1 MTKDQNDIKPSEKN
15 TLELTAVVDGEI
27 IPIEDVEDQIFAG
40 KMIGDGFGIR
50 PNGKKVYS
58 PVDATI
64 EQIASTKHAIY
75 LSTSDN
81 IKILIH
87 IGIDTIELKGKGF
100 EGNLEKGMFVNKGD
114 VLVEF
119 DPKYI
124 IDEGFNPVV
133 SVIILGESSKGKE
146 ITVYPTEDALAN
158 KTIALTTKPTHWW
171 TGVVLGVVENGILAD
186 FMSLFSEN
194 A

>member
-1 MTKDQNDIKPSEKN
+1 MTIDQSDIKPFEKN
-15 TLELTAVVDGEI
+15 TLELTAVVDGQI
-27 IPIEDVEDQIFAG
+27 IPIEEVEDQIFAG

-50 PNGKKVYS
+50 PTGKKVYS

-75 LSTSDN
+75 LSTKDN

-87 IGIDTIELKGKGF
+87 IGIDTIELKGQGF
-100 EGNLEKGMFVNKGD
+100 EGILEKGMFVNKGN

-119 DPKYI
+119 DPKFI

-133 SVIILGESSKGKE
+133 SVIILGESSEGKE
-146 ITVYPTEDALAN
+146 LTVYPTEHATAN
-158 KTIALTTKPTHWW
+158 ETIALSTKPTHWW
-171 TGVVLGVVENGILAD
+171 TGLVLRWMRMAW
-186 FMSLFSEN
+186 
-194 A
+194 

>member
-1 MTKDQNDIKPSEKN
+1 MTQDQNNIKPSERN

-27 IPIEDVEDQIFAG
+27 IPIEEVEDQIFAG

-50 PNGKKVYS
+50 PSGKKIYS

-81 IKILIH
+81 TKILIH

-100 EGNLEKGMFVNKGD
+100 EGNLEKGMLVKKAD

-119 DPKYI
+119 DPKFI
-124 IDEGFNPVV
+124 MDEGFNPVV
-133 SVIILGESSKGKE
+133 SVIILGESSGDSE
-146 ITVYPTEDALAN
+146 IIVYPTEKAIAN
-158 KTIALTTKPTHWW
+158 ETIALTTKPTH
-171 TGVVLGVVENGILAD
+171 
-186 FMSLFSEN
+186 
-194 A
+194 

>member
-1 MTKDQNDIKPSEKN
+1 MTQDQNNIKPSERN

-27 IPIEDVEDQIFAG
+27 IPIEEVEDQIFAG

-50 PNGKKVYS
+50 PSGKKIYS

-81 IKILIH
+81 TKILIH

-100 EGNLEKGMFVNKGD
+100 EGNLEKGMLVKKGD

-119 DPKYI
+119 DPKFI
-124 IDEGFNPVV
+124 MDEGFNPVV
-133 SVIILGESSKGKE
+133 SVIILGESSGDSE
-146 ITVYPTEDALAN
+146 IIVYPTEKAIAN
-158 KTIALTTKPTHWW
+158 ETIALTTKPTH
-171 TGVVLGVVENGILAD
+171 
-186 FMSLFSEN
+186 
-194 A
+194 